1 MEEKILRLLFSKLE
15 DQIADKMSF
24 LGGGGCKSFDEYK
37 EVCGAIRGL
46 QSAKREINDLVQ
58 KLKDELND

>member
-46 QSAKREINDLVQ
+46 RTAQRELNDLVE
-58 KLKDELND
+58 KLKEADDD